1 MKDTRK
7 ILCHFSFYDQIRIQ
21 EKLEEMARQGWM
33 IHQPGNFTWTFKR
46 MEPQK
51 LRFAVTYFPAAS
63 EFDPG
68 PTEGELIKMD
78 FCAQDGWRLAARW
91 GVMQIFYNENED
103 AVPIETDPVA
113 QVANVKKAMKKN
125 VLLTHILT
133 AALIVYYMV
142 MQFWWFRRN
151 SVEYLS
157 DPLRIYQIP
166 MWICLLLSC
175 LYEIWF
181 YFHWTNKAAKAAEED
196 GVFLPVQ
203 SNIKA
208 SYLLLIFSTLLM
220 VFAFSG
226 SKVHLLFIPVWYGVI
241 CLITVS
247 ANAIKQRLK
256 KNGASRRINLAVSM
270 GSVFVLTIF
279 FIGTLVAV
287 VINTDIS
294 LIKGSKPVGSYEYHG
309 RQHDIFNDPL
319 PLEIED
325 LMDMDG
331 SWSRERDHQETGL
344 ISYTEYDQRALLTEP
359 QEVTNLSY
367 TITDIK
373 APFLRDYIRQA
384 VLNSRQDEVHDDF
397 IFTDHYEPIDP
408 SIWDADESYQLH
420 WSDSIMNTYLVFW
433 ENRIVE
439 IKFYCEPSTGQI
451 AKAAEVLCHGNYS

>member
-1 MKDTRK
+1 MNDTRK
-7 ILCHFSFYDQIRIQ
+7 ILCHFSFYDQVRIQ
-21 EKLEEMARQGWM
+21 EKLEEMAQQGWM

-68 PTEGELIKMD
+68 PTEGELRKMD
-78 FCAQDGWRLAARW
+78 FCAHDGWQLAARW

-125 VLLTHILT
+125 VLLTHIIT
-133 AALIVYYMV
+133 AGLIVYYMV
-142 MQFWWFRRN
+142 MQLSMLRRDP
-151 SVEYLS
+151 VEYLS
-157 DPLRIYQIP
+157 DPLQLYQIP
-166 MWICLLLSC
+166 MWVCLLLSC

-181 YFHWTNKAAKAAEED
+181 YFHWTNKAEKAAEED
-196 GVFLPVQ
+196 GIFLPIK
-203 SNIKA
+203 SNVRA

-220 VFAFSG
+220 IFAFSG
-226 SKVHLLFIPVWYGVI
+226 SKVHLMFIPIWCGVMF
-241 CLITVS
+241 LITLL
-247 ANAIKQRLK
+247 ANAVKRKLK
-256 KNGASRRINLAVSM
+256 TKGVSRRVNFAVSM
-270 GSVFVLTIF
+270 VSVFLLTIL

-294 LIKGSKPVGSYEYHG
+294 LTKSSKPVGSYEYHG

-319 PLEIED
+319 PLNIED
-325 LMDMDG
+325 LMNMEG
-331 SWSRERDHQETGL
+331 IWSRERKHQETGL
-344 ISYTEYDQRALLTEP
+344 VSYTEYDQRALLTQP
-359 QEVTNLSY
+359 QEVTDLSY

-373 APFLRDYIRQA
+373 TSFLCHYIRQA
-384 VLNSRQDEVHDDF
+384 VLNSRQDEVHDEF

-408 SIWDADESYQLH
+408 TLWDADEAYQLH

-433 ENRIVE
+433 ENRIAE
-439 IKFYCEPSTGQI
+439 IQFYWKPSAEQI
-451 AKAAEVLCHGNYS
+451 AKAAEVLRQS